1 MHGWAQAVLRRTL
14 GVMASPRILA
24 VQTGPDSPPER
35 LGDWLIAAG
44 AAVDTLTCDSAS
56 VPADLGE
63 HDALVVLDGPM
74 GPYEDD
80 EHPWL
85 AQVRT
90 LVSSAVT
97 QQAPVLALGLGAH
110 VLASVTGGRIRAV
123 PHGPQI
129 GPGLIAKRDSAAD
142 DPLFGSV
149 PLTPDVLCFH
159 TDEVAML
166 PPTAVL
172 LASSPGCD
180 HQLFRIGPFAY
191 GLQFHIGTTTDTV
204 LRWLDQHPELAEA
217 RGQPLSTEV
226 LDRFHEDAAETWRP
240 VAERFAHIASLPP
253 RERSEHRLLPV
264 V

>member
-1 MHGWAQAVLRRTL
+1 MG
-14 GVMASPRILA
+14 SPRILA
-24 VQTGPDSPPER
+24 VQPGPDNPPEV
-35 LGDWLIAAG
+35 LGDWLVEAG
-44 AAVDTLTCDSAS
+44 AVVDTLTCESAPI
-56 VPADLGE
+56 PAELGD

-74 GPYEDD
+74 GSYDDD

-85 AQVRT
+85 PHVRA
-90 LVSSAVT
+90 LLSSAVT

-110 VLASVTGGRIRAV
+110 LLASVTGGRTRTV

-159 TDEVAML
+159 TEEVATL
-166 PPTAVL
+166 PPSAVL

-204 LRWLDQHPELAEA
+204 LRWLGDSPELAET
-217 RGQPLSTEV
+217 RGQPLSREV

-253 RERSEHRLLPV
+253 EERSEHRLLPV